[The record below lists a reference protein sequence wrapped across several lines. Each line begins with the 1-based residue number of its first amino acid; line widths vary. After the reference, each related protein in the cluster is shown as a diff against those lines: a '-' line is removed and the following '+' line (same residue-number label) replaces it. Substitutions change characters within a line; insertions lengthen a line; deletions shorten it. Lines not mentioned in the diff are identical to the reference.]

1 MFSCFLSFKYIYTI
15 NFFIEYLFD
24 LISQVIILLSSIFNV
39 QNFIFLQQPGYL
51 EERFSVY
58 ETIYLRLELE
68 HICQDLNLAKPSLGP
83 EGSQNPAWDSNPC
96 GWDSNPAKVHTLPPE
111 ISDLVLGP
119 NEAQFLDVSLQKE
132 FSERQ
137 SNR

>member
-1 MFSCFLSFKYIYTI
+1 M
-15 NFFIEYLFD
+15 
-24 LISQVIILLSSIFNV
+24 
-39 QNFIFLQQPGYL
+39 PGL
-51 EERFSVY
+51 EPS
-58 ETIYLRLELE
+58 ETQFGTE
-68 HICQDLNLAKPSLGP
+68 A
-83 EGSQNPAWDSNPC
+83 SQNPAWDSNPC
-96 GWDSNPAKVHTLPPE
+96 GWDLNPAKVHTLPPE